1 MSELFDADGA
11 PRAVRIELVESSGPV
26 SPRFQHRTLILIEAG
41 PALAPRIVRDHRD
54 VSGERH
60 DERPLGRATYEDIV
74 CGVLRALPLGEAR
87 DLTSGKRD
95 RKGISFNHVAITIA
109 AASARLDYLLEDL
122 DEDDGDPQARAVVG
136 AVKAAFIA

>member
-1 MSELFDADGA
+1 MLPFFAVVAVSQRRFPIESAAPPNRTASRDAG
-11 PRAVRIELVESSGPV
+11 
-26 SPRFQHRTLILIEAG
+26 
-41 PALAPRIVRDHRD
+41 
-54 VSGERH
+54 
-60 DERPLGRATYEDIV
+60 
-74 CGVLRALPLGEAR
+74 LPTH
-87 DLTSGKRD
+87 LTSGKRD